1 MNLLGGRKCVEFD
14 EPAKSPARP
23 PSPRRARHGRSPDQ
37 LPMADDVE
45 MPAVLL
51 GCSAAGISSSMS
63 GAISL
68 SPARVLPVVDRQEA
82 EERVLPMQSSQS
94 IALATPSG
102 PGDGKVV
109 QRRLDYEPV
118 SSLATVPTVPMMAG
132 GGTKLLS
139 ASASLHEVAA
149 YLCGGA
155 HTFDHALN
163 RWLSEG
169 DEMLP
174 NVHSSGGSRGG
185 CAQFVLLML
194 ARQAL

>member
-1 MNLLGGRKCVEFD
+1 
-14 EPAKSPARP
+14 
-23 PSPRRARHGRSPDQ
+23 
-37 LPMADDVE
+37 MADDVE
-45 MPAVLL
+45 MPAVLPGL
-51 GCSAAGISSSMS
+51 LRSPWRALRATVAVVAGISSSMS

-118 SSLATVPTVPMMAG
+118 SSLVTVPTVPMMAG

-174 NVHSSGGSRGG
+174 RRALEWRVSRWLRAVGAPHACSTG
-185 CAQFVLLML
+185 ALPA
-194 ARQAL
+194 AR